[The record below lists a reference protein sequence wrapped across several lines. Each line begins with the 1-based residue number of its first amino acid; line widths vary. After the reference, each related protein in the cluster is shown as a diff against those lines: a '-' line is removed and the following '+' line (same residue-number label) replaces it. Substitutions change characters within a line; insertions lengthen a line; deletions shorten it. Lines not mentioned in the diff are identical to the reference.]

1 LSAQWNTPLSNTE
14 ARTFRVTH
22 PFHPLSGKTLD
33 LVAVRHNW
41 GVDQVYY
48 HDDAGRL
55 RILPITWTSL
65 VAEDPTVGLGAGRSP
80 FKLADLLELARLLGQ
95 LQEHISSPAHTEV

>member
-1 LSAQWNTPLSNTE
+1 M
-14 ARTFRVTH
+14 
-22 PFHPLSGKTLD
+22 
-33 LVAVRHNW
+33 RHNW

-65 VAEDPTVGLGAGRSP
+65 NAEDPAVTLGAGRAP
-80 FKLADLLELARLLGQ
+80 FKLADLLELARLLEH
-95 LQEHISSPAHTEV
+95 LQEHLSHPARTEV